1 MSSCFFCFSLCA
13 AHGYHTD
20 SPLLL
25 YCARIPYRLTA
36 LCCFIWSRGCNVL
49 LFIDFFHFDK
59 LRKLCRF
66 LLCTMIHAFLTVCDY
81 ILPFSYDMRLLSVIF
96 SLYPQTAHL
105 EACDLHSNDPIVIKP
120 QSLKYSIAAASLL
133 LIIQKES
140 LCTIQTFFL
149 NCLLKQPGLSCRSLI
164 MQRDRYFLHP
174 LS

>member
-25 YCARIPYRLTA
+25 YCARIPHRLTA
-36 LCCFIWSRGCNVL
+36 LCCFIRSRDCNVL

-81 ILPFSYDMRLLSVIF
+81 ILPFPMTCACCLYF
-96 SLYPQTAHL
+96 SIYPQTAHL

-120 QSLKYSIAAASLL
+120 HSSKYSIAAASLL
-133 LIIQKES
+133 LIYTKRKPLYDS
-140 LCTIQTFFL
+140 DFL
-149 NCLLKQPGLSCRSLI
+149 FELLVEAAWP
-164 MQRDRYFLHP
+164 FLQVAYNAAR
-174 LS
+174 